1 MALLFFHLASSTVLR
16 FGSEN
21 DEERWLR
28 RGGGVLLAPL
38 ISDCRDIF
46 ERSRPCL
53 LSVSQQVVVPVDLAL
68 DRIVE
73 VFDRLGSLTKCGRMS
88 TGS

>member
-38 ISDCRDIF
+38 ISDCSHIF
-46 ERSRPCL
+46 ERSRPC

-68 DRIVE
+68 DRIVKA
-73 VFDRLGSLTKCGRMS
+73 FDRLGSLTKCGRMS